1 MLEKISQNNGYPKKK
16 DVIKRLKK
24 IRNKKTLLNQKRRIK
39 TIFNQFSNSLAR
51 AAPKPPISLQK
62 SLINPSITEAFPF
75 KVHQT

>member
-24 IRNKKTLLNQKRRIK
+24 IRSQKTPSNQKRRIK

-51 AAPKPPISLQK
+51 AK
-62 SLINPSITEAFPF
+62 
-75 KVHQT
+75 